1 MILRSLLFAA
11 YFWALS
17 AAMTIAYLPV
27 LFFGS
32 RQAIVR
38 GMRRWSA
45 RVMWGLSA
53 ITETKFEV
61 RGRAHI
67 PRGAAL
73 VASKHMSMWE
83 TIVFHLLLEDPAAV
97 MKRALRFVPLY
108 GSYARKAR
116 MIWIDRSAGARA
128 LKQLVAE
135 SEARLKEGRQILIF
149 PEGTRRQPGAAP
161 DYKSGVAA
169 VYAALAIPCT
179 PVALNSGVFWGRRT
193 LLRRPGTIV
202 IEFLPPIPPGL
213 PRETFMTELQARIE
227 EATQHLLAEV
237 RAPT

>member
-1 MILRSLLFAA
+1 MVLRSILFAA
-11 YFWALS
+11 YFWVLS
-17 AAMTIAYLPV
+17 AAMTIAYLPA

-32 RQAIVR
+32 RDTIVR
-38 GMRRWSA
+38 GIRRWAA
-45 RVMWGLSA
+45 RVMWGLRTISG
-53 ITETKFEV
+53 TQMEV
-61 RGRAHI
+61 RGHAHI

-128 LKQLVAE
+128 LKQLVTE
-135 SEARLKEGRQILIF
+135 SVARLKEGRQILIF
-149 PEGTRRQPGAAP
+149 PEGTRRPPGAAP
-161 DYKSGVAA
+161 NYKSGVAA
-169 VYAALAIPCT
+169 VYAALDVPCT
-179 PVALNSGVFWGRRT
+179 PVALNSGVFWRRRS

-213 PRETFMTELQARIE
+213 PREAFMAELQARIE
-227 EATQHLLAEV
+227 EATQRLLAEA
-237 RAPT
+237 RGAA